1 MTDHLV
7 VGIDGSEESAVAL
20 RWAMMQAARRGYSV
34 KLVYALLIPVVSD
47 AYGMVMTR
55 PDVDELSAYSKGL
68 LQAATEAAQRID
80 PSVEVSTALR
90 EGPPAAVLID
100 ESKTAAGLVVGTRGL
115 GAIAGKVLGSVSVRV
130 SVKACCPTYVIP
142 PEWDPIVCSADPVV
156 VGVDGSD
163 HSYAALRLAIA
174 EAKLC
179 DVAVKAVIAY
189 HVGRLS
195 RPVEPDLIAQLDASE
210 QAQARHVVE
219 HALDKVGATA
229 DDSLKVEIEVVNAKP
244 AEALVEA
251 GRGAI
256 LTVVGSRG
264 RGAITRALLGSVSRT
279 VMQETARPLAVVH
292 AKRDHDGHGGAEPTP

>member
-20 RWAMMQAARRGYSV
+20 RWAMLQAARRGYSV

-142 PEWDPIVCSADPVV
+142 PEWDPVVCSADPVV

-210 QAQARHVVE
+210 RAQARHIVE

-229 DDSLKVEIEVVNAKP
+229 DESLKVRDRGGGR
-244 AEALVEA
+244 EA
-251 GRGAI
+251 G
-256 LTVVGSRG
+256 GSTGRG
-264 RGAITRALLGSVSRT
+264 RSGCHLDGGRVPGQGCDHSSPAGFGQPDGDAGDRPAARGRPRQARSRRTRR
-279 VMQETARPLAVVH
+279 R
-292 AKRDHDGHGGAEPTP
+292 